1 MKFIVAVASR
11 HGSTFEIAEVIAG
24 ELREAGHVAD
34 LFEANYAPSVKEYDA
49 AIIGSAVYIGR
60 WLSEAREFID
70 HNQNR
75 LKNMPVYLFSS
86 GPLEE
91 APRDN
96 TPTPFNE
103 EELMTIT
110 NARNHQV
117 FIGKLDKNKLGLGER
132 MVVRMVKAPEGDFR
146 DWQAIREWAREIA
159 SDLVPIR

>member
-1 MKFIVAVASR
+1 
-11 HGSTFEIAEVIAG
+11 
-24 ELREAGHVAD
+24 
-34 LFEANYAPSVKEYDA
+34 
-49 AIIGSAVYIGR
+49 
-60 WLSEAREFID
+60 
-70 HNQNR
+70 
-75 LKNMPVYLFSS
+75 MPVYLFSS